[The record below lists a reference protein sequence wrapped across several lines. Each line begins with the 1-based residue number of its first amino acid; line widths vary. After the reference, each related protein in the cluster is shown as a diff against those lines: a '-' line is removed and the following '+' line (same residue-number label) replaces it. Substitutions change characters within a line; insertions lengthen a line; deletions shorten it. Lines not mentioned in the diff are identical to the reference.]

1 MAERRSLGEA
11 IITPE
16 KLAFIKGA
24 EGKAPSP
31 AENVTIIETSVGG
44 GEELKPAEKRS
55 KVQRRASPR
64 QDQAPEPT
72 EVLNQM
78 LVSVTNRFQHRTAQA
93 LKRAHLERKLKSI
106 QPNTQQEIVEIAVQD
121 WLRDHGYL
129 D

>member
-16 KLAFIKGA
+16 KLAFIHGA
-24 EGKAPSP
+24 EAKAPLP
-31 AENVTIIETSVGG
+31 AESVKTIETSVGG
-44 GEELKPAEKRS
+44 RDDQKPADK
-55 KVQRRASPR
+55 KAKTQRRASPR
-64 QDQAPEPT
+64 QDHAPEPT
-72 EVLNQM
+72 DVLNQM

-93 LKRAHLERKLKSI
+93 LKRAHLERKLKNI
-106 QPNTQQEIVEIAVQD
+106 QPNTQQEIIEIAVQD